1 MHVSKPRS
9 VAALLNESSR
19 AGSRPVRRETPQI
32 LALPGIAVGP
42 HQFIW
47 MSTHQRGSSLAMRTT
62 LNIDDEILEAA
73 RSITGERN
81 LSVGAALSEL
91 ARRGLR
97 PAVQVGRRRSGF
109 PVFEISHAGTV
120 LTLERVRKHED
131 DP

>member
-1 MHVSKPRS
+1 
-9 VAALLNESSR
+9 
-19 AGSRPVRRETPQI
+19 
-32 LALPGIAVGP
+32 
-42 HQFIW
+42 
-47 MSTHQRGSSLAMRTT
+47 MRTT

-73 RSITGERN
+73 RSIAGERN

-97 PAVQVGRRRSGF
+97 PATQVGRKRSGF

-120 LTLERVRKHED
+120 LTLDRVRKHED